1 MTGDAQSTYTEQAN
15 NQGTTSLLFFFL
27 IASWLA
33 RLIGIINAGFLLR
46 TSQCDSE
53 FEGGETTSH
62 AEEFQVMCVDT
73 MLQTGSTSPT
83 SGRPCVVSPPGDG
96 RRTGGKA
103 RLSQEKPDQRF
114 LSRLTPA
121 SSNVCKPQGQA
132 GVTETA
138 LFCCEPLP
146 GTHRDHSKN
155 AGQVQ
160 QRRVRQ
166 QTWPV
171 LLGTTQVVKDQEGL
185 EAVTSKRSLR
195 RYDSHR

>member
-1 MTGDAQSTYTEQAN
+1 MTGDAQSTCTEQAS
-15 NQGTTSLLFFFL
+15 NQGTTTSLVFFL

-33 RLIGIINAGFLLR
+33 RLIGIINAGILLR

-73 MLQTGSTSPT
+73 MHQTGSTSPT
-83 SGRPCVVSPPGDG
+83 PGRPCVVSPPGDG

-103 RLSQEKPDQRF
+103 RLSREEPDQRF

-121 SSNVCKPQGQA
+121 SSNVRKPQGQA

-138 LFCCEPLP
+138 LFCYEPLP
-146 GTHRDHSKN
+146 GTHGPSATTAKTLDRSGSGAADSRP
-155 AGQVQ
+155 ALSSSEPPRSSET
-160 QRRVRQ
+160 RR
-166 QTWPV
+166 
-171 LLGTTQVVKDQEGL
+171 G
-185 EAVTSKRSLR
+185 
-195 RYDSHR
+195 